1 MRVLYILSALLFTT
15 CVLAEAIPG
24 SELLSYFSS
33 NCRTQG
39 EWTRSALADSKA
51 LIETLRSL
59 SQDPD
64 CRSLSGSI
72 SQLEILSQQL
82 TSVQNL
88 DSQQVQIATLNSKE
102 QELLI
107 QLSQT
112 SEVSVQSDINGKL
125 RDLQLQRA
133 AIEGSINNKSQF
145 NGPDKVQLLMGIVQT
160 ANSSF
165 SQIVGNQTCLK
176 KNGNILKSATS
187 IVSAIGATV
196 SVANPALGLG
206 LSAGSAFLGQTI
218 EGIRQ
223 STNSWQIRRISNN
236 SVAFEAYKC
245 ALETMSERWCQM
257 KDAESFLNFKATFRQ
272 RTLENSSLASAIRL
286 NDREIPVLLEWLT
299 KVRAGVTPTTTADA
313 GRQSNV
319 FNRDAVLRSLEAYGI
334 GLIEENRAL
343 YNSYSDLNDRWGFL
357 RSLIVTLIPSVAPN
371 NVKNPLYDVIPVGY
385 TPYFLLNLPDD
396 ASIRTNQGAYQ
407 DFNAWSK
414 PSGFNPTL
422 DLVKEKYIEWVQK
435 TRIRVNQ
442 ELAQVLQPDALQTL
456 SSAYER
462 SGNRW
467 KISPMDSLKGIIT
480 FLKDHPPRGEND
492 QFSRLYESTI
502 KKFTE
507 VYEITQNAVINIET
521 EGFTGSPVEQIYEIT
536 QLKYGTVVIQAR
548 LDMVIRLALMD
559 LIQNSTPED
568 QVLVAQLLAAERF
581 TETLS
586 KMSGTDNLALIK
598 ADINR
603 AQPITISNLSSFNDA
618 FGKNIHRILKKIK
631 KEEIESSGSIA
642 KAKRYART
650 EMCFL
655 LLAVPDLKNKID
667 TELCEGLKFTPVIP
681 GGPESVTLSTDTF
694 KKDFNDRSCVYRD
707 YFRRS
712 KIYEN
717 WGIK

>member
-1 MRVLYILSALLFTT
+1 MRFFIHILAIFWVTS
-15 CVLAEAIPG
+15 VSAEALPG

-64 CRSLSGSI
+64 CRSLAGSI
-72 SQLEILSQQL
+72 SQLEILNQQL
-82 TSVQNL
+82 QTVQNL
-88 DSQQVQIATLNSKE
+88 NATQVQLSILNSKE
-102 QELLI
+102 QELMI

-112 SEVSVQSDINGKL
+112 SDTSVQTEINAKL
-125 RDLQLQRA
+125 RDLQVQRA
-133 AIEGSINNKSQF
+133 ALDGALSVDSIS
-145 NGPDKVQLLMGIVQT
+145 GPDKAALLMGIIQT

-176 KNGNILKSATS
+176 KNSNVLKSVTS
-187 IVSAIGATV
+187 IISSIGATAAV
-196 SVANPALGLG
+196 VNPALGLG
-206 LSAGSAFLGQTI
+206 ITAGSAFLGQTI
-218 EGIRQ
+218 EGLRQ
-223 STNSWQIRRISNN
+223 NTNSRQIRRISEN

-257 KDAESFLNFKATFRQ
+257 KDAEAFLNFKASFRQ
-272 RTLENSSLASAIRL
+272 RPLENSTLASAIRL

-299 KVRAGVTPTTTADA
+299 KIRAGVTPTTTADA

-319 FNRDAVLRSLEAYGI
+319 FQRDAVLRSLEAYGL
-334 GLIEENRAL
+334 GLIEENRQL
-343 YNSYSDLNDRWGFL
+343 YNSYNDLNERWSFL
-357 RSLIVTLIPSVAPN
+357 RSLIITLIPSVAPN
-371 NVKNPLYDVIPVGY
+371 NIKNPLYDVIPVGY
-385 TPYFLLNLPDD
+385 TPYFLLNLADD
-396 ASIRTNQGAYQ
+396 SSIRNNQGAYI
-407 DFNAWSK
+407 DFNSWSK
-414 PSGFNPTL
+414 PTGFNPTL
-422 DLVKEKYIEWVQK
+422 DLVKEKYLEWVQK

-442 ELAQVLQPDALQTL
+442 ELTQVLQPDALQTL

-467 KISPMDSLKGIIT
+467 KLSPMDSLRGIIT
-480 FLKDHPPRGEND
+480 FLKLHPPREDSDHFNL
-492 QFSRLYESTI
+492 LYESTI
-502 KKFTE
+502 KKLSE
-507 VYEITQNAVINIET
+507 VYEITQNAVIAGQSET
-521 EGFTGSPVEQIYEIT
+521 IIQSPVEQIYEIT

-548 LDMVIRLALMD
+548 LDMVVRLAILE
-559 LIQNSTPED
+559 LIENSSSED

-581 TETLS
+581 TETLT

-603 AQPITISNLSSFNDA
+603 AQPITISNLNSFNDI
-618 FGKNIHRILKKIK
+618 FGKNIQKLLKKLK
-631 KEEIESSGSIA
+631 KEEQQASGSIA

-655 LLAVPDLKNKID
+655 MLTVPTLKETLDLS
-667 TELCEGLKFTPVIP
+667 LCEGLKFTAVIP
-681 GGPESVTLSTDTF
+681 GGPSSPTLSQDTF
-694 KKDFNDRSCVYRD
+694 KQDFNDRACVYRD
-707 YFRRS
+707 HFRRS
-712 KIYEN
+712 KIFEN